1 MKTKRNLMLFAL
13 FFVFALISCED
24 DKEESTKEIKPAT
37 AKVEF
42 RNAAQEINADL
53 DKMMNTLPMQ
63 SLSYLSDLLDGDW
76 EEKLKVSLFQSGKIH
91 LAKVRDNF
99 RLDASGNRDEIE
111 VGDFGVYT
119 FNFYLDEFQL
129 TETST
134 TLLKIIYPANEQAY
148 ALKQNNAEFLLNNL
162 KYTMITYTET
172 WWDDWDEVWVTE
184 TYEEQ
189 VPTNAEISLSVDG
202 IIGMSGK
209 YNSVVSENGTPTAV
223 TANLTS
229 APYQFQ
235 MGLSGSGSNY
245 TTSLSLK
252 ESNKELMGYNLNITY
267 SSDLIDVQKLS
278 GYYNVS
284 PLKIQGS
291 MNYAAIEERT
301 AKIIDNATSAD
312 IDYLNTQLDME
323 LHHTGLNAKLG
334 DIEFRLYVD
343 TDYDESYP
351 ELAVVYSDGSY
362 EWLYEVIGEFGD
374 FKRMKQRR

>member
-189 VPTNAEISLSVDG
+189 VPTNAEI
-202 IIGMSGK
+202 
-209 YNSVVSENGTPTAV
+209 
-223 TANLTS
+223 
-229 APYQFQ
+229 
-235 MGLSGSGSNY
+235 
-245 TTSLSLK
+245 
-252 ESNKELMGYNLNITY
+252 
-267 SSDLIDVQKLS
+267 
-278 GYYNVS
+278 
-284 PLKIQGS
+284 
-291 MNYAAIEERT
+291 
-301 AKIIDNATSAD
+301 
-312 IDYLNTQLDME
+312 
-323 LHHTGLNAKLG
+323 
-334 DIEFRLYVD
+334 
-343 TDYDESYP
+343 
-351 ELAVVYSDGSY
+351 
-362 EWLYEVIGEFGD
+362 
-374 FKRMKQRR
+374 

>member
-1 MKTKRNLMLFAL
+1 MLFAL